1 MDLLEKVARQEAE
14 ALPRLH
20 RGSRRM
26 MRETSCLTNAE
37 TAMATAR

>member
-20 RGSRRM
+20 RGSRQDD
-26 MRETSCLTNAE
+26 
-37 TAMATAR
+37 ARDLVLDQR